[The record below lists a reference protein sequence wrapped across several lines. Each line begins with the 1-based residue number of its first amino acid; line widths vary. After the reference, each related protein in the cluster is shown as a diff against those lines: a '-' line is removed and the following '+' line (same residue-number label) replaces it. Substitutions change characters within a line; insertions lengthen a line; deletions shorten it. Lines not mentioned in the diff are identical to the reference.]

1 MYALAKPE
9 RIFTLQWQDIPE
21 DPPQKDD
28 RKDGPGQYRIT
39 GEQKQ
44 FRPFCLTHIS
54 DYKENEQR
62 NGENHERIVPDR
74 AR

>member
-28 RKDGPGQYRIT
+28 RKDGPFKKKQITSVKFYKNDKYHFYRTLFI
-39 GEQKQ
+39 GNVDMILIYDKN
-44 FRPFCLTHIS
+44 L
-54 DYKENEQR
+54 
-62 NGENHERIVPDR
+62 
-74 AR
+74 